1 MQGAKGAQTMIKVDM
16 PIIVEG
22 RYDKI
27 KLKSIVEG
35 IVITTDGFGIY
46 KNKEKMSLI
55 RAFAHKT
62 GVIILTDSDG
72 AGFQIRNHL
81 KSCIGGG
88 KIINIYIPDIFGKER
103 RKEKPSAEG
112 KLGVEGI
119 DAEIL
124 RKAFIEAGVLSDNS
138 ESARE
143 SWLTKADMLEDG
155 LIGKDNSA
163 ALRKA
168 LCKALGLPERLSAD
182 GLLEALN
189 GLYDRERYE
198 KALSQISRKE
208 Q

>member
-1 MQGAKGAQTMIKVDM
+1 MIKIDI

-22 RYDKI
+22 KYDKI
-27 KLKSIVEG
+27 KLKSIVDG

-46 KNKEKMSLI
+46 KNKEKISLI

-88 KIINIYIPDIFGKER
+88 KIINIYIPDVFGKER

-119 DAEIL
+119 DPEIL
-124 RKAFIEAGVLSDNS
+124 RKAFIEAGVLS
-138 ESARE
+138 ESTVAPKE
-143 SWLTKADMLEDG
+143 KWLTKADMLDDG
-155 LIGKDNSA
+155 LIGKNNSA
-163 ALRKA
+163 ALRKQ
-168 LCKALGLPERLSAD
+168 LCKALGLPERLSSE
-182 GLLEALN
+182 GLSESLN
-189 GLYDRERYE
+189 SLYDREQYE
-198 KALSQISRKE
+198 KALLEISQME

>member
-1 MQGAKGAQTMIKVDM
+1 MIKIDM

-22 RYDKI
+22 KYDKI
-27 KLKSIVEG
+27 KLKSIVDG

-46 KNKEKMSLI
+46 KNKEKISLI

-88 KIINIYIPDIFGKER
+88 KIINIYIPDVFGKER

-119 DAEIL
+119 DPEIL
-124 RKAFIEAGVLSDNS
+124 RKAFIEAGVLS
-138 ESARE
+138 ESPTAPKE
-143 SWLTKADMLEDG
+143 KWLTKADMLDDG
-155 LIGKDNSA
+155 LIGKNNSA
-163 ALRKA
+163 ALRKQ
-168 LCKALGLPERLSAD
+168 LCKALGLPERLSSE
-182 GLLEALN
+182 GLSEALN
-189 GLYDRERYE
+189 SLYDREQYE
-198 KALSQISRKE
+198 KALLEISRKE